1 MTEHRTSEKQA
12 IVAQRYQPKCHMMVY
27 PPNYPSGRAFCLLC
41 CRWESDIL
49 AEQEGAP
56 FDHQPY
62 HRRLGEIY
70 DWPSVLRVK

>member
-1 MTEHRTSEKQA
+1 MNTLSSDAQVI
-12 IVAQRYQPKCHMMVY
+12 IVQRYQPKCHEMAY

-56 FDHQPY
+56 FGFKSY
-62 HRRLGEIY
+62 VRKVGEIY
-70 DWPSVLRVK
+70 DWPSALRIP